1 MNMDELLSRQPYDL
15 PRKQKQ
21 EMLKTE
27 LLRMTSYHAANCP
40 EYQSILAALGTTLNT
55 QSVVEEIPFLPV
67 RLFKHHQLKSVSD
80 EQIQKILT
88 SSGTTGQQVSRI
100 YLDKETAILQSKT
113 LTNIVKSYIGTKRL
127 PMILVDSAGVIK
139 NKQSFSAR
147 GAGLLGLMIFGRDHF
162 YLLDEDMQIR
172 WDALEQFLSEHAG
185 EPILLFGFTFMVWQ
199 FLYQESV
206 NRGVKLDLDNGILI
220 HSGGWKK
227 LLDMAVSNDIFKE
240 RLRAQL
246 GIQRIY
252 NFYGMVEQVGSIFME
267 CEQGHLHAPNFAEVI
282 VRDMATLQPISF
294 GQKGI
299 IQVLSILPRSYPGHS
314 LLTEDLGVI
323 LGEDDCPCG
332 RCGKY
337 FRIDGR
343 IPAAELR
350 GCSDT
355 YAYDQR

>member
-15 PRKQKQ
+15 PRNQKRDVL
-21 EMLKTE
+21 EDE
-27 LLRMTSYHAANCP
+27 LRALAVHHAANCP
-40 EYQSILAALGTTLNT
+40 EYRSILAALGEAADT
-55 QSVVEEIPFLPV
+55 QYRIEEVPFLPV
-67 RLFKHHQLKSVSD
+67 RLFKHHQLKSVPE
-80 EQIQKILT
+80 EQVQKVLT

-100 YLDKETAILQSKT
+100 YLDKETAIRQSKT
-113 LTNIVKSYIGTKRL
+113 LTNIIKSYIGSKRL

-139 NKQSFSAR
+139 NRQSFSAR
-147 GAGLLGLMIFGRDHF
+147 GAGLLGLMVFGRNHF
-162 YLLDEDMQIR
+162 YLLDENMQVR
-172 WDALEQFLSEHAG
+172 WDELEQFLSTHAD
-185 EPILLFGFTFMVWQ
+185 EPILLFGFTFMVWK

-206 NRGVKLDLDNGILI
+206 KRGIKLHLDHGILI

-240 RLRAQL
+240 RLQEQL
-246 GIQRIY
+246 GIRRIY

-267 CEQGHLHAPNFAEVI
+267 CEQGHLHAPNFADVI
-282 VRDMATLQPISF
+282 VRDMVTLQPAPF
-294 GQKGI
+294 GQRGV
-299 IQVLSILPRSYPGHS
+299 IQVLSMLPRSYPGHS

-355 YAYDQR
+355 YAYDQG